1 VTDVLPY
8 YLYSSLI
15 LNLERSDV
23 TALILNLSPTI
34 ELTDEQF
41 FQLCQNNQDLR
52 LERTADG
59 ELIIMPPTGWESGNR
74 NSRLTQRLG
83 NWADTDGTGLS
94 FDSSTGF
101 KLPNGANRSPDASW
115 VSRERLEALNP
126 DPAKFLPLAP
136 DFVVELRSASDSLR
150 TVQQKM
156 QEYIDNGVRLGWL
169 IDPQNQQVEIYR
181 PGQEVE
187 ILRAPTS
194 LSGENVLPG
203 FVLNLAQI
211 LS

>member
-1 VTDVLPY
+1 M
-8 YLYSSLI
+8 
-15 LNLERSDV
+15 

-41 FQLCQNNQDLR
+41 FQVCQNNRDLR
-52 LERTADG
+52 LERTAEG

-83 NWADTDGTGLS
+83 NWTDADGTGLA

-115 VSRERLEALNP
+115 VSRQRLEALNP
-126 DPAKFLPLAP
+126 DPDRFLPMAP
-136 DFVVELRSASDSLR
+136 DLVVELRSASDSLK
-150 TVQQKM
+150 TVQEKM
-156 QEYIDNGVRLGWL
+156 REYINNGVRLGWL
-169 IDPQNQQVEIYR
+169 IDPQNQRVEIYR
-181 PGQEVE
+181 PGQDVE
-187 ILRAPTS
+187 ILQSPTS
-194 LSGENVLPG
+194 LSGEDVLPG
-203 FVLNLAQI
+203 FVLDLAQI

>member
-1 VTDVLPY
+1 M
-8 YLYSSLI
+8 
-15 LNLERSDV
+15 

-41 FQLCQNNQDLR
+41 FQLCQNNRDLR
-52 LERTADG
+52 LKRTAEG

-74 NSRLTQRLG
+74 NSRLTQCLG
-83 NWADTDGTGLS
+83 NWADIYGTGLA

-115 VSRERLEALNP
+115 VSREQLEALNP
-126 DPAKFLPLAP
+126 DPARFLPIPP
-136 DFVVELRSASDSLR
+136 DFAVELCFASDSLK

-169 IDPQNQQVEIYR
+169 IDPQNQQVEIYCPR
-181 PGQEVE
+181 QDVEV
-187 ILRAPTS
+187 LRSPTS
-194 LSGENVLPG
+194 LSGEDVLPR
-203 FVLNLAQI
+203 FVLDLAQI

>member
-1 VTDVLPY
+1 M
-8 YLYSSLI
+8 
-15 LNLERSDV
+15 

-41 FQLCQNNQDLR
+41 FQLCQNNRDLR
-52 LERTADG
+52 LERTAEG

-83 NWADTDGTGLS
+83 NWTDADGTGLS

-136 DFVVELRSASDSLR
+136 DFAVELRSASDSLK

-156 QEYIDNGVRLGWL
+156 QEYIENGVRLGWL

-181 PGQEVE
+181 PGQEVGV
-187 ILRAPTS
+187 LQSPTS
-194 LSGENVLPG
+194 LSGEDVLPG
-203 FVLNLAQI
+203 FILDLAQI